1 MIANRYRKGFEYSDC
16 FVDDARLVVLTARDA
31 ADRGAEIHT
40 RSRAV
45 EIRQVGGIW
54 HVTVEIRASSGTR
67 TTIQARALVNAGGPW
82 VEQVLS
88 AGSGVNAR
96 AKVAAGAGLA
106 HRGAQAL

>member
-1 MIANRYRKGFEYSDC
+1 M
-16 FVDDARLVVLTARDA
+16 LTARDA

-45 EIRQVGGIW
+45 EIRQVDGIW
-54 HVTVEIRASSGTR
+54 HVTVENTISGTR

-88 AGSGVNAR
+88 VGLRRQRAR
-96 AKVAAGAGLA
+96 KSAAGAGLA